1 MDNNYNIYS
10 RLLDGEDLDAI
21 LREIT
26 NEANAAQARIEAERK
41 AAEEAARE
49 NAALKREAARRLVNH
64 VLEFMATFYP
74 ALGLETESWDD
85 DDLDALVAMVLPVL
99 DLEVKRHPTKDTP
112 RPAATTFKTTDD
124 IFADFFHGFGL

>member
-10 RLLDGEDLDAI
+10 RLLDGEKLDDI

-26 NEANAAQARIEAERK
+26 DEANAAQARVEAERK
-41 AAEEAARE
+41 AAEEVARE
-49 NAALKREAARRLVNH
+49 CKREAARHLVNH

-99 DLEVKRHPTKDTP
+99 DLEVKRHPTKDTS
-112 RPAATTFKTTDD
+112 RPAVAALRTTDD